1 MTWVTGVMVN
11 LNGVFIGLPTDS
23 HTWRSQIQDDSV
35 TFTGVLTSK
44 KNHKYDSKAKMH
56 NCISLFPTHTY

>member
-35 TFTGVLTSK
+35 TVSGVLTSK
-44 KNHKYDSKAKMH
+44 KITNMIAKQK
-56 NCISLFPTHTY
+56 CTTV

>member
-23 HTWRSQIQDDSV
+23 HTWRSQIQADSV
-35 TFTGVLTSK
+35 TFTGVLNSK
-44 KNHKYDSKAKMH
+44 KITNMIAKQKMH